1 MALVNDRCICLNRVE
16 YSETSQILHLFTRDH
31 GLIRVIAKGAH
42 RRTKAGASKFD
53 GGVDLLDVGDAVF
66 THDLAKDLQILTEWH
81 LAEGH
86 PAFRTNLR
94 GLHLAMYAGELC
106 GSLFEEHDPHPELFG
121 RLESALSDFGTARNE
136 ETFLALELDLLRES
150 GYLPELLAC
159 VQCGMGV
166 DRGAVAGG
174 LDRGAVYMSPSR
186 GGVVCRNC
194 EGATPD
200 RAGIDARL
208 IRLATSILRL
218 PRNNGTALRLPRL
231 TRHQTDPL
239 NRVLAD
245 HVEHTLGRRLRM
257 PRWVLAQSPVAARQ
271 PQVVLPL

>member
-1 MALVNDRCICLNRVE
+1 MPLAHDRCICLRRVE
-16 YSETSQILHLFTRDH
+16 FSETSQILHLFTRDH

-81 LAEGH
+81 LADGH
-86 PAFRTNLR
+86 LALRDNLR
-94 GLHLAMYAGELC
+94 GLYLAMYVAELC
-106 GSLFEEHDPHPELFG
+106 GSLFEEHDPQPELFD
-121 RLESALSDFGTARNE
+121 RVEVALTELGTPKIE
-136 ETFLALELDLLRES
+136 ETFLSLQLDLLRDS
-150 GYLPELLAC
+150 GYLPELSAC
-159 VQCGMGV
+159 AQCGNAA
-166 DRGAVAGG
+166 DRPGAGG
-174 LDRGAVYMSPSR
+174 ADRDAAFMSAAR

-200 RAGIDARL
+200 RAAIDARL
-208 IRLATSILRL
+208 VRLATSILRL
-218 PRNNGTALRLPRL
+218 PRTNGAALRLPRL

-245 HVEHTLGRRLRM
+245 HVEHTLGRRLRL
-257 PRWVLAQSPVAARQ
+257 PRWVLARSTASRQ
-271 PQVVLPL
+271 PQPVG